1 MLLQSNGRLHYV
13 VVTLASLFQP
23 PEGVKEIVDVVITDN
38 GNALT
43 LELSLEPTVY
53 VVRDEDLAIEEDSF
67 TQRVAHALWC
77 LIKRSHCFVT
87 DLEALVKLKCTD
99 NLRARYGDR
108 LVHNGE

>member
-23 PEGVKEIVDVVITDN
+23 PGGVKEIVDVVITDN
-38 GNALT
+38 GNALA
-43 LELSLEPTVY
+43 LKLSLEPTVY
-53 VVRDEDLAIEEDSF
+53 VVRDEDLAIKQDSF
-67 TQRVAHALWC
+67 AQRVADALWC
-77 LIKRSHCFVT
+77 LIKGSHRFVKG
-87 DLEALVKLKCTD
+87 LKVLVKLKCTD